1 MCEQLGAIIR
11 KTHRYIFATLGA
23 QKIFHFFLQKSI
35 LCMPCNYLL
44 LSIATA
50 VATNHDLEKKG
61 NEDFIS
67 DGKIS
72 LVRLTYDPLMK
83 S

>member
-1 MCEQLGAIIR
+1 MFKVACSMGKSVKQLGAIIR
-11 KTHRYIFATLGA
+11 KTHSYIFATLGA

-61 NEDFIS
+61 
-67 DGKIS
+67 K
-72 LVRLTYDPLMK
+72 
-83 S
+83 